1 MTHGGIAI
9 DDEVASGRYARL
21 ELRSATGATRAV
33 TVGFVDSSDAGI
45 LVASGTPEA
54 RWAVALASD
63 DDVVVTIAERRFR
76 ASATVL
82 EEGDPERARALRELI
97 LRYGTPSERLGRGP
111 VFRLSPLAPP
121 SPRSGRSP
129 S

>member
-1 MTHGGIAI
+1 MRHGGIAI

-21 ELRSATGATRAV
+21 ELRSSAGVSRAV
-33 TVGFVDSSDAGI
+33 TVGFVDGPDASI

-54 RWAVALASD
+54 RWAVALAAD
-63 DDVVVTIAERRFR
+63 DDVVVTIADRRFR
-76 ASATVL
+76 ATATVL
-82 EEGDPERARALRELI
+82 DEGDPERARALRELI

-111 VFRLSPLAPP
+111 VFRLSPLGP
-121 SPRSGRSP
+121 SSP